1 MKHLWAFLLK
11 IYSRKMGRE
20 VGDYLCFSVSNST
33 YIVMIQ
39 THGMSS
45 FPACVCRVGDGGVVF
60 VSVKLE
66 Q

>member
-1 MKHLWAFLLK
+1 M
-11 IYSRKMGRE
+11 YSRIKGRE

-33 YIVMIQ
+33 YRVMIQ
-39 THGMSS
+39 THTMSS
-45 FPACVCRVGDGGVVF
+45 FPVCLCRVGPGEVVF